1 MTKKSVWE
9 ELDDIEDEDI
19 DDWEDPDETEVTE
32 EEIRFAKELFDFLQ
46 EFINVED
53 DADITEEFMSDRG
66 AKKHF
71 EKHCLGHH
79 RNERV
84 SKRTSVYYDFKDV
97 SQYKEYERAIELVAR
112 DDGRKKNVRAFPS
125 LLDKDEIEERL
136 QNLFEGDQ
144 YVIFSR
150 ECGFRNK
157 QGAVR
162 IVIHS
167 FASDVTRNYR
177 AGDTIDIVIYGN
189 NGRAITMYPVD
200 ANYFETK
207 LNNIIRNYYDDNIE
221 PFKINR

>member
-1 MTKKSVWE
+1 MTEKSVWE

-46 EFINVED
+46 ELINVED

-79 RNERV
+79 RDERV

-97 SQYKEYERAIELVAR
+97 SQYKEYERKLTEVAR
-112 DDGRKKNVRAFPS
+112 GVSRANVETFIS
-125 LLDKDEIEERL
+125 LLDKESVEKWL
-136 QNLFEGDQ
+136 QRLFEGDV
-144 YVIFSR
+144 YIAFTP
-150 ECGFRNK
+150 ECGLHNSK
-157 QGAVR
+157 GR
-162 IVIHS
+162 IYLMIHS

-177 AGDTIDIVIYGN
+177 SNDTIDIMVKS
-189 NGRAITMYPVD
+189 GRGKTITLYAVD

-207 LNNIIRNYYDDNIE
+207 LNNIIRNYYNGNIE